1 MIEEIRENIQE
12 IKHILKDYNYEDK
25 YFNLLR
31 DYKNIKNKLDT
42 WQTQLIKVNE
52 DLKFINNYKEKDLPI
67 RFYENKAQIELIQI
81 ILSEMD

>member
-1 MIEEIRENIQE
+1 MIEEIRENIEE
-12 IKHILKDYNYEDK
+12 IKHILKDYNYEEK
-25 YFNLLR
+25 YFKLLR

-42 WQTQLIKVNE
+42 WQTQLIKINE